1 MGRPANEIFVTM
13 SPLPELEAP
22 SGAPG
27 PSVPESV
34 VPGPSV
40 PVPSVHTLCTQ
51 SVMTFGSQLLG
62 SCMHVPVQSIKAAIL
77 QLERDKFSWPCYTE
91 LRTTRASIQ

>member
-40 PVPSVHTLCTQ
+40 HTLCTQ
-51 SVMTFGSQLLG
+51 FKMTFGSQLLE
-62 SCMHVPVQSIKAAIL
+62 SCRHVPVQAIRAAIS
-77 QLERDKFSWPCYTE
+77 QLERDKFSWPCYGD
-91 LRTTRASIQ
+91 LGIIGARIRWI